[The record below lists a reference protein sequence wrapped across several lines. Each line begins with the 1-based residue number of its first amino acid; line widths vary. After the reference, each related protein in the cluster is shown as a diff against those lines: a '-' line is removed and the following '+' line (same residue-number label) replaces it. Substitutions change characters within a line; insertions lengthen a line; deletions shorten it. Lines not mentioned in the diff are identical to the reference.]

1 MNMPLHQI
9 SVIPR
14 DVTSSRVSGNGKAKD
29 KDKDKDKQNEK
40 PLGHSASRS
49 SNISKA
55 GSPTSVNAPCSFS
68 RSSVSP
74 SSQDI
79 CSQDQDG
86 QKQTTV
92 VLLNANGKSCQGSGG
107 ISVTTICTDAL
118 QASKHAKQRDWLSL
132 LRPSSVNIRPSS
144 PLRFSV
150 SLNDVGQ
157 RVDSLC
163 RGLHFI
169 DRTCSEGEL
178 ELKPEPEP
186 AQSPSD
192 RRAHTLNGK
201 LAAAPTHQN
210 PNPVFSTCIHPHLV
224 PSFTNNYKYMLGPS
238 PPNCLLPD
246 PAIIA
251 PPPPPL
257 TNTHLHPHP
266 SPNANFLRLLLPF
279 SRSSTSASLQC
290 SEMGSYASHLHIK
303 SSSAVLDGSEAGFPV
318 EELLGDDDVFE
329 EDSPNP
335 APVGRSQLTTPDKV
349 TEAGTGALLAPLCFM
364 DEDSDLDC
372 CPSPLSEKTGPLSP
386 YSLSGDWCRICHCE
400 GDDES
405 PLITPCHCTGSL
417 RFVHQACLQQWIKSS
432 DTRCCELC
440 KYEFIMETKL
450 KPLRKWEKLQMT
462 ASERRKIM
470 CSVTFHVIAITCVVW
485 SLYVLID
492 RTAEEI
498 KQAGRIP
505 GILEWPFWTKL
516 VVVAIGFTG
525 GLVFMYV
532 QCKVYIHL
540 WRRLKAYNRVIYVQ
554 NRPDTCKK
562 LALEKP
568 PLMEPSLESKEA
580 LAPNQSDTNSSQYT
594 ETEDYSM
601 EVLHV

>member
-1 MNMPLHQI
+1 MNSCWKM
-9 SVIPR
+9 
-14 DVTSSRVSGNGKAKD
+14 K
-29 KDKDKDKQNEK
+29 NEK

-68 RSSVSP
+68 RTSVSP

-79 CSQDQDG
+79 C
-86 QKQTTV
+86 
-92 VLLNANGKSCQGSGG
+92 
-107 ISVTTICTDAL
+107 
-118 QASKHAKQRDWLSL
+118 
-132 LRPSSVNIRPSS
+132 
-144 PLRFSV
+144 
-150 SLNDVGQ
+150 
-157 RVDSLC
+157 
-163 RGLHFI
+163 
-169 DRTCSEGEL
+169 
-178 ELKPEPEP
+178 
-186 AQSPSD
+186 
-192 RRAHTLNGK
+192 
-201 LAAAPTHQN
+201 
-210 PNPVFSTCIHPHLV
+210 
-224 PSFTNNYKYMLGPS
+224 
-238 PPNCLLPD
+238 
-246 PAIIA
+246 
-251 PPPPPL
+251 
-257 TNTHLHPHP
+257 
-266 SPNANFLRLLLPF
+266 
-279 SRSSTSASLQC
+279 
-290 SEMGSYASHLHIK
+290 
-303 SSSAVLDGSEAGFPV
+303 
-318 EELLGDDDVFE
+318 
-329 EDSPNP
+329 
-335 APVGRSQLTTPDKV
+335 
-349 TEAGTGALLAPLCFM
+349 
-364 DEDSDLDC
+364 
-372 CPSPLSEKTGPLSP
+372 
-386 YSLSGDWCRICHCE
+386 RICHCE
-400 GDDES
+400 GDEES

-417 RFVHQACLQQWIKSS
+417 RFVHQSCLQQWIKSS

-505 GILEWPFWTKL
+505 GLLEWPFWTKL

-562 LALEKP
+562 LILEKP
-568 PLMEPSLESKEA
+568 PLMEPSVENKEA
-580 LAPNQSDTNSSQYT
+580 LVPALSDTNSSQYT

-601 EVLHV
+601 DVLHV

>member
-14 DVTSSRVSGNGKAKD
+14 DVTSSRMSGSGKAKD
-29 KDKDKDKQNEK
+29 KDKQVRGEK
-40 PLGHSASRS
+40 HES
-49 SNISKA
+49 SQSCAA

-68 RSSVSP
+68 RTSVSP

-79 CSQDQDG
+79 
-86 QKQTTV
+86 
-92 VLLNANGKSCQGSGG
+92 
-107 ISVTTICTDAL
+107 
-118 QASKHAKQRDWLSL
+118 
-132 LRPSSVNIRPSS
+132 
-144 PLRFSV
+144 
-150 SLNDVGQ
+150 
-157 RVDSLC
+157 
-163 RGLHFI
+163 
-169 DRTCSEGEL
+169 
-178 ELKPEPEP
+178 
-186 AQSPSD
+186 
-192 RRAHTLNGK
+192 
-201 LAAAPTHQN
+201 
-210 PNPVFSTCIHPHLV
+210 
-224 PSFTNNYKYMLGPS
+224 
-238 PPNCLLPD
+238 
-246 PAIIA
+246 
-251 PPPPPL
+251 
-257 TNTHLHPHP
+257 
-266 SPNANFLRLLLPF
+266 
-279 SRSSTSASLQC
+279 
-290 SEMGSYASHLHIK
+290 
-303 SSSAVLDGSEAGFPV
+303 
-318 EELLGDDDVFE
+318 
-329 EDSPNP
+329 
-335 APVGRSQLTTPDKV
+335 
-349 TEAGTGALLAPLCFM
+349 
-364 DEDSDLDC
+364 
-372 CPSPLSEKTGPLSP
+372 
-386 YSLSGDWCRICHCE
+386 CRICHCE

-417 RFVHQACLQQWIKSS
+417 RFVHQGCLQQWIKSS

-498 KQAGRIP
+498 KS

-540 WRRLKAYNRVIYVQ
+540 WKRLKAYNRVIYVQ

-562 LALEKP
+562 LVLEKP

-580 LAPNQSDTNSSQYT
+580 LAPTQSDTNSSQYT
-594 ETEDYSM
+594 ETEEYSM